1 METKEH
7 TRRRRTLRCSL
18 CGLEITEGEDYWY
31 CNGSSVCGACL
42 PVFARAELAPLPP
55 GAGKGGGA
63 MTLLEMSALYA
74 ESAAALRRR
83 IGELRQAARELKD
96 EEDRRLLR
104 RRITELTPLLQET
117 RELAALTAH
126 YYDRSYHRHERYTL

>member
-1 METKEH
+1 
-7 TRRRRTLRCSL
+7 
-18 CGLEITEGEDYWY
+18 
-31 CNGSSVCGACL
+31 
-42 PVFARAELAPLPP
+42 
-55 GAGKGGGA
+55 

-83 IGELRQAARELKD
+83 IGELRQAAREL

>member
-1 METKEH
+1 
-7 TRRRRTLRCSL
+7 
-18 CGLEITEGEDYWY
+18 
-31 CNGSSVCGACL
+31 
-42 PVFARAELAPLPP
+42 
-55 GAGKGGGA
+55 

-104 RRITELTPLLQET
+104 RRITELTPLLQT

>member
-42 PVFARAELAPLPP
+42 PVFARAELAPF
-55 GAGKGGGA
+55 
-63 MTLLEMSALYA
+63 
-74 ESAAALRRR
+74 RQVRR
-83 IGELRQAARELKD
+83 IA
-96 EEDRRLLR
+96 
-104 RRITELTPLLQET
+104 ELTPLLQET

>member
-1 METKEH
+1 
-7 TRRRRTLRCSL
+7 
-18 CGLEITEGEDYWY
+18 
-31 CNGSSVCGACL
+31 
-42 PVFARAELAPLPP
+42 
-55 GAGKGGGA
+55 

-117 RELAALTAH
+117 RELAALTAR
-126 YYDRSYHRHERYTL
+126 YYDRSYHRHERYTI

>member
-1 METKEH
+1 
-7 TRRRRTLRCSL
+7 
-18 CGLEITEGEDYWY
+18 
-31 CNGSSVCGACL
+31 
-42 PVFARAELAPLPP
+42 
-55 GAGKGGGA
+55 

-96 EEDRRLLR
+96 EEDRRLLQ

-126 YYDRSYHRHERYTL
+126 SYDRSYHRHERYTL

>member
-1 METKEH
+1 
-7 TRRRRTLRCSL
+7 
-18 CGLEITEGEDYWY
+18 
-31 CNGSSVCGACL
+31 
-42 PVFARAELAPLPP
+42 
-55 GAGKGGGA
+55 

-83 IGELRQAARELKD
+83 IGELRQAARE
-96 EEDRRLLR
+96 LR

>member
-1 METKEH
+1 
-7 TRRRRTLRCSL
+7 
-18 CGLEITEGEDYWY
+18 
-31 CNGSSVCGACL
+31 
-42 PVFARAELAPLPP
+42 
-55 GAGKGGGA
+55 

-104 RRITELTPLLQET
+104 RRITELTPLPGAGGADGPLLRQELSQT
-117 RELAALTAH
+117 
-126 YYDRSYHRHERYTL
+126 

>member
-1 METKEH
+1 
-7 TRRRRTLRCSL
+7 
-18 CGLEITEGEDYWY
+18 
-31 CNGSSVCGACL
+31 
-42 PVFARAELAPLPP
+42 
-55 GAGKGGGA
+55 

-96 EEDRRLLR
+96 EEDRRRLR

-126 YYDRSYHRHERYTL
+126 

>member
-1 METKEH
+1 
-7 TRRRRTLRCSL
+7 
-18 CGLEITEGEDYWY
+18 
-31 CNGSSVCGACL
+31 
-42 PVFARAELAPLPP
+42 
-55 GAGKGGGA
+55 

-83 IGELRQAARELKD
+83 IGELQQAARELKD

-104 RRITELTPLLQET
+104 RRITELTPLLRET

-126 YYDRSYHRHERYTL
+126 YYDRSYHRHERYTI